1 MFANLSLSAK
11 LLLTFVPLFIVAVV
25 GSYALNSSTQEQQM
39 LDQARAAAFQKAHI
53 VRESLVFQMLENEQ
67 VDDTYLE
74 KIRTA
79 GGLRDLYIRIEPQRL
94 RLRDWLE
101 DSTRYARLNVRA
113 VKAAERGEFGNEVFG
128 TGKAY
133 YRFLDENNFEAVIP
147 FRAEKKCQACH
158 DVRVNDVL
166 GVAHIQLPL
175 TELRAAISASAQETA
190 LISLGFGLFVLAVG
204 FVLYRS
210 LIQKP
215 VQTLVSATEAI
226 GKGDLNYDMV
236 VLRSNDEL
244 GLLSR
249 SFDNMRKALKQ
260 SQEALRTSMVGQIAS
275 SLIRDFRAPMR
286 EILTSVETIQK
297 GGLDQAQAKQSCDTA
312 RNAVQVMNKMTQDLL
327 DFTTGELRINKM
339 ASNVPGIVNYVA
351 TTVKQDLE
359 KDMIRLEI
367 NQAFQGNVPLDYERF
382 SRALINIISYAA
394 NYIPPG
400 GVVRLSTE
408 SQGKSLIVKVTDNGN
423 GIPAAFVEK
432 IFDPFVKIV
441 QEKGVGLALALAK
454 RIIEMQGG
462 KILVESAEGKG
473 TTFTITMP
481 VS

>member
-11 LLLTFVPLFIVAVV
+11 LLLTFVPLFIVAVI
-25 GSYALNSSTQEQQM
+25 GSYALNSSTQEEQM
-39 LDQARAAAFQKAHI
+39 LEQARSAAFQKAHI
-53 VRESLVFQMLENEQ
+53 VRESLVFQMLENER

-79 GGLRDLYIRIEPQRL
+79 GGLKDLYIRIEPERL

-101 DSTRYARLNVRA
+101 DNTREERLRIRA
-113 VKAAERGEFGNEVFG
+113 IKASERGEFGNEVFA

-133 YRFLDENNFEAVIP
+133 YRFLDEDNFEAVIP

-158 DVRVNDVL
+158 DVKVNEVL

-175 TELRAAISASAQETA
+175 TELRAAISANAQKTA
-190 LISLGFGLFVLAVG
+190 MISLGFGLVVLAVG

-226 GKGDLNYDMV
+226 GKGDLNYSMT

-244 GLLSR
+244 GQLSR
-249 SFDNMRKALKQ
+249 SFENMRKALKQ

-286 EILTSVETIQK
+286 EILTSVDAMKK
-297 GGLDQAQAKQSCDTA
+297 GGQSAEQTKQLCDTA
-312 RNAVQVMNKMTQDLL
+312 QNAVQVMNKMTQDLM

-351 TTVKQDLE
+351 TAVKQDLDR
-359 KDMIRLEI
+359 DMIRLEI
-367 NQAFQGNVPLDYERF
+367 NQGFRGNVPLDYERF
-382 SRALINIISYAA
+382 SRALINIISYSA
-394 NYIPPG
+394 NYVPPG
-400 GVVRLSTE
+400 GVIRLSTE
-408 SQGKSLIVKVTDNGN
+408 SQSGSLIVKVSDNGN
-423 GIPAAFVEK
+423 GIPANFLEK

-462 KILVESAEGKG
+462 KILVESVEGKG

-481 VS
+481 MS